1 MNKKFLSVLLSLV
14 LIITV
19 VIQPTGATDSTNTDN
34 EYNFE
39 LIQKDENIVKVKAT
53 RDNGDELYATM
64 DKNTS
69 EVTMEAVEK
78 QQQNLFSILGVTE
91 SVNETTL
98 YTVDIETLDGPI
110 VDATLT
116 NVDTGQAMKISENVD
131 RVSAQLPLLVPVVQW
146 GGSALLAWLASHAL
160 SITIAGI
167 TAYVITDL
175 AADIKR
181 NKQYNYWP
189 AWIRKN
195 DIYVGG
201 EAFPNDRAAFN
212 WINEKNS
219 GEYNVFARTLSKAD
233 QAAKSVTGL
242 SKYNSEHQGAEGH
255 YPHYHPLEPDR
266 VTQFKNHAWFMNGT

>member
-1 MNKKFLSVLLSLV
+1 MTKKFLSILLSLV
-14 LIITV
+14 LILTV
-19 VIQPTGATDSTNTDN
+19 VIQPTGATDSTNTDS
-34 EYNFE
+34 EFNFE
-39 LIQKDENIVKVKAT
+39 LLQKDDNIVKVKAT

-91 SVNETTL
+91 GGYETTL

-110 VDATLT
+110 VDATIT
-116 NVDTGQAMKISENVD
+116 SVDTGEVFKISDNVD
-131 RVSAQLPLLVPVVQW
+131 RVSAQLPALIPVVQW

-160 SITIAGI
+160 SMTIAGI
-167 TAYVITDL
+167 TAYVITDI
-175 AADIKR
+175 AADIKK

-201 EAFPNDRAAFN
+201 EAFKSDRDAFD
-212 WINEKNS
+212 WIKKKNS
-219 GEYNVFARTLSKAD
+219 GENSVFARTSSKAD
-233 QAAKSVTGL
+233 QAARAVTGL
-242 SKYNSEHQGAEGH
+242 SKYNSEHQGVEGH

-266 VTQFKNHAWFMNGT
+266 ITQFKNHAWFLNGT